1 VSLTR
6 VAIVML
12 ALAAA
17 VGIVAQWSGS
27 LLADV
32 WWRAA
37 VALVAAGL
45 AYELYVTRGLLVVAR
60 WTRDSPL
67 YLGRGETLDLEL
79 ENGTRRDLTIEVAP
93 AWPAGIA
100 GEARPCRL
108 RVAPRA
114 TARAALAARAVGL
127 GVQTWP
133 PLPARIKGPLNL
145 AWWSRRLAPDGAARV
160 LPDTLGPRG
169 AMAASVEGATARYRA
184 GSGHELHHLR
194 EYRSGD
200 PRHTIDWKATARSA
214 RLITRVFSE
223 DQHLEV
229 MVLVDAGR
237 TSRTE
242 IDGLQQLG
250 HYANAAARFA
260 EYCVANDDLVGL
272 IAFADRPLAT
282 LEPARGARAVTRI
295 RNALTGLT
303 PGAVE
308 SDVLAAALHVSRLVR
323 HRCLVVILTD
333 LYERSATSALAQSA
347 RLLVPKHLPLIVG
360 ILSDDVVELAER
372 AADDWL
378 DPYRAFAAREYRRH
392 VGANVARLGRLGAYA
407 MTARA
412 RELDRKILE
421 TYRRL
426 RAQRRV

>member
-1 VSLTR
+1 
-6 VAIVML
+6 
-12 ALAAA
+12 
-17 VGIVAQWSGS
+17 
-27 LLADV
+27 
-32 WWRAA
+32 
-37 VALVAAGL
+37 
-45 AYELYVTRGLLVVAR
+45 
-60 WTRDSPL
+60 
-67 YLGRGETLDLEL
+67 
-79 ENGTRRDLTIEVAP
+79 
-93 AWPAGIA
+93 
-100 GEARPCRL
+100 
-108 RVAPRA
+108 
-114 TARAALAARAVGL
+114 
-127 GVQTWP
+127 
-133 PLPARIKGPLNL
+133 LPTRIKGPLNL
-145 AWWSRRLAPDGAARV
+145 AWWSRRLQPAGAARV
-160 LPDTLGPRG
+160 LPDTLRPRG
-169 AMAASVEGATARYRA
+169 AMAASVEGATVQTTA

-194 EYRSGD
+194 EYRPGD

-242 IDGLQQLG
+242 IDGLQQFG

-260 EYCVANDDLVGL
+260 EHCVANDDLVGL
-272 IAFADRPLAT
+272 VAFADRPLAT
-282 LEPARGARAVTRI
+282 LEPARGTRAVTRI
-295 RNALTGLT
+295 RNALTELA

-308 SDVLAAALHVSRLVR
+308 SDVLAAVLHVSRLLR

-347 RLLVPKHLPLIVG
+347 RLLLPKHLPLVVG
-360 ILSDDVVELAER
+360 LLSDDVIALGER

-392 VGANVARLGRLGAYA
+392 VGANVARLGQLGAYA

-412 RELDRKILE
+412 RELDRKVLD

-426 RAQRRV
+426 RAQRRI

>member
-1 VSLTR
+1 LTPA
-6 VAIVML
+6 AIAVL

-17 VGIVAQWSGS
+17 IGIVAQWSDS
-27 LLADV
+27 LLADL
-32 WWRAA
+32 WWRAT
-37 VALVAAGL
+37 VALVAMGL
-45 AYELYVTRGLLVVAR
+45 AYELYVTRRLHVGAR
-60 WTRDSPL
+60 WTSGAPL
-67 YLGRGETLDLEL
+67 YLGRSETLDLEL
-79 ENGTRRDLTIEVAP
+79 DNRTRRDLTIEVAP
-93 AWPAGIA
+93 VWPEGIT
-100 GEARPCRL
+100 GEAVRRRL
-108 RVAPRA
+108 RVASRA
-114 TARAALAARAVGL
+114 SAHAALAARAVALGL
-127 GVQTWP
+127 QTWP

-145 AWWSRRLAPDGAARV
+145 AWWSRSLEPTGAARV

-169 AMAASVEGATARYRA
+169 AMAASSEGPTAQTTA

-194 EYRSGD
+194 EYRPGD
-200 PRHTIDWKATARSA
+200 PRHTIDWKATARST
-214 RLITRVFSE
+214 RLVTRVFSE

-242 IDGLQQLG
+242 IDGLQQFG

-272 IAFADRPLAT
+272 IVFADRPLAT
-282 LEPARGARAVTRI
+282 LPPARGARAVTRI
-295 RNALTGLT
+295 RNALTELT

-347 RLLVPKHLPLIVG
+347 RLLVPKHLPLIAGV
-360 ILSDDVVELAER
+360 LSEDVVELAER

-378 DPYRAFAAREYRRH
+378 DPYRSFAAREYRRH
-392 VGANVARLGRLGAYA
+392 VGANVARLGQLGAYA

-412 RELDRKILE
+412 RELDRKVLD